1 MPRVLVVS
9 NEPAKMTSKK
19 KNLSEHQLSPVHAA
33 GDLTIGVLVS
43 EWNKEITGS
52 LRDGAIETLVDY
64 GIKRNH
70 ISVYEV
76 PGSFELPLAARFL
89 CEAGAVDAVICIGCI
104 IQGET
109 RHFEFICQTV
119 AGGISRVG
127 LDHSIPVIF
136 GVLTTNTYEQ
146 AMERAGGRHGN
157 KGVEA
162 AVAALKMLTLI
173 RKIDKDTRTD

>member
-1 MPRVLVVS
+1 
-9 NEPAKMTSKK
+9 MTSKK
-19 KNLSEHQLSPVHAA
+19 KNLSEHQISAVYTADNLS
-33 GDLTIGVLVS
+33 IGVLVS
-43 EWNKEITGS
+43 EWNEEITGA
-52 LRDGAIETLVDY
+52 LRDGSIETLVNY
-64 GIKRNH
+64 GVKRNH

-76 PGSFELPLAARFL
+76 PGSFELPLAAQLL
-89 CEAGAVDAVICIGCI
+89 CESGAVDAVICIGCI

-119 AGGISRVG
+119 AQGISRVG
-127 LDHSIPVIF
+127 LDHNIPVIF

-162 AVAALKMLTLI
+162 AVAALKMLDLV
-173 RKIDKDTRTD
+173 RKIDKDALAK

>member
-1 MPRVLVVS
+1 
-9 NEPAKMTSKK
+9 MTSKK
-19 KNLSEHQLSPVHAA
+19 KNLSEHQQFAVNSAERLS
-33 GDLTIGVLVS
+33 IGILVS

-52 LRDGAIETLVDY
+52 LRDGAVETLVSY
-64 GIKRNH
+64 GVKRKR
-70 ISVYEV
+70 IAVYEV
-76 PGSFELPLAARFL
+76 PGSFELPLAAQLL
-89 CEAGAVDAVICIGCI
+89 CESGAVDAVICIGCI

-119 AGGISRVG
+119 AQGISRVG
-127 LDHSIPVIF
+127 LDHSMPVIF

-162 AVAALKMLTLI
+162 AVAALKMLDLI
-173 RKIDKDTRTD
+173 QKIEKNALTE